1 LAEEDEEAQD
11 ESRKKRKKRNKKKKK
26 NVGADSISEVS
37 VNDQSMDDREN
48 HFMDR
53 H

>member
-1 LAEEDEEAQD
+1 LAEETEEAQD
-11 ESRKKRKKRNKKKKK
+11 ESTRKRKKRNKKKKK

-37 VNDQSMDDREN
+37 INDQSMDDREN
-48 HFMDR
+48 HFMGA